1 MVDEVTSART
11 LAELLAQ
18 LGRAAYSTG
27 SGEDLTPAQ
36 WMALRYFS
44 RANRFSRT
52 ASAFADY
59 HATTRGTASQTVK
72 RLVEQRYLA
81 RTPSVRDGRSARL
94 DITRKGRGALLD
106 DPLDALVHSVR
117 TIPNRSRIDITRRL
131 ERVLKCLARER
142 GERVFG
148 VCTSCRYL
156 EDQDSG
162 GESHETE
169 SCGLFGEPLEAEDL
183 EQICVNFEPMRHA
196 QPYRRSS

>member
-1 MVDEVTSART
+1 MMDEETSAQT

-18 LGRAAYSTG
+18 LGRAAYHTS

-81 RTPSVRDGRSARL
+81 RRPSARDGRSVRL
-94 DITRKGRGALLD
+94 DLTKKGRGALLD
-106 DPLDALVHSVR
+106 DPLGALVHSVR
-117 TIPNRSRIDITRRL
+117 TIPNRTRVHITRRL
-131 ERVLKCLARER
+131 EHVLECLAQER

-156 EDQDSG
+156 EGQDSG
-162 GESHETE
+162 TESDETE
-169 SCGLFGEPLEAEDL
+169 SCGLFGEPLEIEEL
-183 EQICVNFEPMRHA
+183 EQLCVNFEPMRHA
-196 QPYRRSS
+196 QPHR